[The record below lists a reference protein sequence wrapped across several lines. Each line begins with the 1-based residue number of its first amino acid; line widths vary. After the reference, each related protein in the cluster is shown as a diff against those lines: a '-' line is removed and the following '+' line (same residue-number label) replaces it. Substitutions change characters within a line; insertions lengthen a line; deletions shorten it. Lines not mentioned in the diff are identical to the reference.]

1 MEKTMVKTMKTPKK
15 LAKWVSANLFAA
27 EPIKKHK
34 HSQGCRVNRFGSKI
48 QTARLLNR
56 YSVASAAQNDC
67 LQ

>member
-34 HSQGCRVNRFGSKI
+34 HSQGCSCLHMLTPTPDPESIGLGLKFK
-48 QTARLLNR
+48 LH
-56 YSVASAAQNDC
+56 DC
-67 LQ
+67 